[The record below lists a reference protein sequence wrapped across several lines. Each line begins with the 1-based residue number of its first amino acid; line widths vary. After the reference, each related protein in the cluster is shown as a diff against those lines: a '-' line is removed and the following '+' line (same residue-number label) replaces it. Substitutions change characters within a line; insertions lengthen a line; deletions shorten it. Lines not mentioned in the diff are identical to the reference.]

1 MDQLA
6 SKKEK
11 TERAGKKGSTGTEEG
26 TLQNNHWP
34 TCDLYWLNGL
44 KKKKFKLF
52 WFIDFCANK
61 HSPLAK
67 KASAKV
73 MYTLFL
79 FSASTSLRSKFPFQV
94 GLITASKS
102 FPTVA
107 NK

>member
-44 KKKKFKLF
+44 KKKSLSFFGSLIF
-52 WFIDFCANK
+52 VPTN
-61 HSPLAK
+61 
-67 KASAKV
+67 
-73 MYTLFL
+73 TLL
-79 FSASTSLRSKFPFQV
+79 
-94 GLITASKS
+94 
-102 FPTVA
+102 
-107 NK
+107 